1 VDGSIS
7 IRTLCYSGKSR
18 GWKRVAKQREGRK
31 WCTSHRH
38 FHMLHLATFLLH
50 TSTPFVS
57 RTPNTGTASL
67 TKPYTNHTMA
77 ETTEPTPVE
86 LQRKLDHLKASATQ
100 QYSLKNYS
108 AAAEFY
114 SEAAEVQDLING
126 EMSPENSDL
135 LYQYG
140 RCLYHVGVSKS
151 DVLGGKVA
159 SNSNEEP
166 KRKKRKTASTAV
178 AESSAAGAA
187 KGESSMLADALKN
200 GEDKKEEEHSDV
212 IEGKPSSDKPFFQ
225 ITGDENWTDS
235 EGGDEED
242 GEDAEGNGDEGE
254 EEEEDDDF
262 AIAYEILDVAR
273 VLLGRKL
280 ESLAGTATDGESES
294 KEAPEARQIRERLAD
309 THDLQAEIKLEN
321 EQFADA
327 VTDAQAALKYK
338 LQLFPQES
346 GMVAEAHYKLAI
358 ALDFA
363 ALPTPPTEEE
373 EKEKEKESAG
383 AAPKEEPVVNEEMR
397 AQAATEMEKAIAS
410 CQLRIQ
416 KDQEAGKT
424 AAIADIKSMVGE
436 MKNRLAELRKPVE
449 TMASAGPA
457 DVPDGADPLRGVLGA
472 MLGASKAEQ
481 AKVIQQATSQA
492 NDLSGLVKK
501 RKAKAVESEVEGKG
515 KKARVE
521 EEK

>member
-1 VDGSIS
+1 MVVVCVAVFLLFDYGGQVACCK
-7 IRTLCYSGKSR
+7 LESR
-18 GWKRVAKQREGRK
+18 RASRERK
-31 WCTSHRH
+31 WWLELNLSHASSR
-38 FHMLHLATFLLH
+38 FLFPTPLSQSFSLHIQTE
-50 TSTPFVS
+50 
-57 RTPNTGTASL
+57 TAL
-67 TKPYTNHTMA
+67 FKITETICIMA
-77 ETTEPTPVE
+77 EPTSPPTELSASE
-86 LQRKLDHLKASATQ
+86 LQTKLEHLKASATQ

-114 SEAAEVQDLING
+114 SEAAEVQDAING
-126 EMSPENSDL
+126 EMSPENADL
-135 LYQYG
+135 LYLYG

-159 SNSNEEP
+159 GNSNEEP
-166 KRKKRKTASTAV
+166 KRKKRKTKQAEDV

-187 KGESSMLADALKN
+187 KGEGGVLADAIKN
-200 GEDKKEEEHSDV
+200 GEAKKEGEEQHSDL
-212 IEGKPSSDKPFFQ
+212 IEGKPSSDKPYFQ

-235 EGGDEED
+235 EDEDED
-242 GEDAEGNGDEGE
+242 GDDAEGNGEE

-280 ESLAGTATDGESES
+280 ESLETASES
-294 KEAPEARQIRERLAD
+294 KESPETRQLRERLAD

-363 ALPTPPTEEE
+363 ALPAPPTEEE
-373 EKEKEKESAG
+373 ENAEAKKEEE
-383 AAPKEEPVVNEEMR
+383 PKEEPKVNEEMR

-416 KDQEAGKT
+416 KDTEAGKT
-424 AAIADIKSMVGE
+424 AAIADIKSMVAE

-449 TMASAGPA
+449 TMATAGSSGPA
-457 DVPDGADPLRGVLGA
+457 PDGADPLRGVLGA

-481 AKVIQQATSQA
+481 AKVLQQATSQA

-501 RKAKAVESEVEGKG
+501 RKAKVVEEEQVEGKG
-515 KKARVE
+515 KKAKVE
-521 EEK
+521 EK

>member
-1 VDGSIS
+1 
-7 IRTLCYSGKSR
+7 
-18 GWKRVAKQREGRK
+18 
-31 WCTSHRH
+31 
-38 FHMLHLATFLLH
+38 
-50 TSTPFVS
+50 
-57 RTPNTGTASL
+57 
-67 TKPYTNHTMA
+67 MA
-77 ETTEPTPVE
+77 EPTSPSIEE
-86 LQRKLDHLKASATQ
+86 LQTKLSHLKASATQ

-114 SEAAEVQDLING
+114 SEAAEVQDAING
-126 EMSPENSDL
+126 EMSPENADL
-135 LYQYG
+135 LYLYG

-159 SNSNEEP
+159 GNNSAEEP
-166 KRKKRKTASTAV
+166 KRKKRKTKQGDGV
-178 AESSAAGAA
+178 AESSAAGAS
-187 KGESSMLADALKN
+187 KGESSLVADAIKN
-200 GEDKKEEEHSDV
+200 GEGKKEEGEEKHSDLL
-212 IEGKPSSDKPFFQ
+212 EGKPSSDKPFFQ

-235 EGGDEED
+235 EDDEDE
-242 GEDAEGNGDEGE
+242 GEDAEGAEGE
-254 EEEEDDDF
+254 EGEEEEDDDF

-280 ESLAGTATDGESES
+280 ETLESES
-294 KEAPEARQIRERLAD
+294 KGSPEARQLRERLAD

-363 ALPTPPTEEE
+363 ALPAPPTEEE
-373 EKEKEKESAG
+373 EEEAAKKE
-383 AAPKEEPVVNEEMR
+383 PKEEPKVNEEMR

-416 KDQEAGKT
+416 KDTEAGKT

-449 TMASAGPA
+449 TMATAGPT

-481 AKVIQQATSQA
+481 AKVLQQATSQA

-501 RKAKAVESEVEGKG
+501 RKAKVVEEEVVEGKG
-515 KKARVE
+515 KKAKVEVE
-521 EEK
+521 EK

>member
-1 VDGSIS
+1 
-7 IRTLCYSGKSR
+7 
-18 GWKRVAKQREGRK
+18 
-31 WCTSHRH
+31 
-38 FHMLHLATFLLH
+38 
-50 TSTPFVS
+50 
-57 RTPNTGTASL
+57 
-67 TKPYTNHTMA
+67 MA
-77 ETTEPTPVE
+77 ETTSPPTELSAAE
-86 LQRKLDHLKASATQ
+86 LQTKLEHLKASATQ

-114 SEAAEVQDLING
+114 SEAAEVQDAING
-126 EMSPENSDL
+126 EMSPENADL
-135 LYQYG
+135 LYLYG

-159 SNSNEEP
+159 GNGNEEP
-166 KRKKRKTASTAV
+166 KRKKRKTKRSEDV

-187 KGESSMLADALKN
+187 KGEGSVLADAIKN
-200 GEDKKEEEHSDV
+200 GEAKEEEGEEQHSDL

-235 EGGDEED
+235 EDEEEEGDDAD
-242 GEDAEGNGDEGE
+242 GAEGEEE

-280 ESLAGTATDGESES
+280 ESLEASASTGEEGSKTES
-294 KEAPEARQIRERLAD
+294 PEARQLRERLAD

-327 VTDAQAALKYK
+327 VTDAQDALKYK

-363 ALPTPPTEEE
+363 ALPASPTEEE
-373 EKEKEKESAG
+373 ENADAPKE
-383 AAPKEEPVVNEEMR
+383 PKEEPKVNEEMR

-410 CQLRIQ
+410 CQLRNQ
-416 KDQEAGKT
+416 KDTEAGKT
-424 AAIADIKSMVGE
+424 AAIADVKSMVAE

-449 TMASAGPA
+449 TMATAGSSGPT
-457 DVPDGADPLRGVLGA
+457 PDGADPLRGVLGA

-481 AKVIQQATSQA
+481 AKVLQQATSQA

-501 RKAKAVESEVEGKG
+501 RKARVVVEEEEDAGEEKG
-515 KKARVE
+515 KKAKVE
-521 EEK
+521 KK